1 MYLVRVI
8 NRLNEAK
15 TMNRW
20 KLYKRIL
27 RTLLVAVPFLAISS
41 IQDAAGYV
49 SRTPTAF
56 SEDGRLLLVQTDELV
71 VWNLETKAL
80 VAKIPGLHCLQITL
94 LKQEGWVL
102 CVEHSVTI
110 YDWKNRVSVATIPP
124 ESQQPYSLLA
134 YSRETDRMIL
144 LHGNEAVS
152 VWQLGKKPVPLKHI
166 ALEVKKDVPSV
177 AASPDTKLLAIAQ
190 GHTIHL
196 HDLSGTTIRDV
207 AIADG
212 KPRDLLFAP
221 DSSRLAASVGK
232 TILLIDPVEASIA
245 TRATLT
251 GADGAQGP
259 LTPEVFSRDG
269 HRLVA
274 ANGEWSYALFNTDKG
289 ELVTL
294 TEFTLAAPGRGMRS
308 PTQLHA
314 VDIAADADYLVGQ
327 PEHFHT
333 LQIWDLQTGAMLPDL
348 CGEDCRN
355 MGPRVSLLKWSPTG
369 SKIVVGMQ
377 GGLNPDVDGKI
388 SVWDVPSRSPEL
400 VLDPGQP
407 QAKVLAKR
415 TTPQAPV
422 TMVPSTPTAA
432 PAFVHALAL
441 RAVAT
446 SPSAN
451 LLVTSGDDGL
461 LKIWDPGQGI
471 LLRQLGLS
479 APANALAFSADG
491 AILAVGTME
500 GDVRLWETQT
510 WREFSPFLSKQGRI
524 NALQFLPGNR
534 FLVVATGIPKV
545 SVVDV
550 VTQSAVRELVHT
562 SSSQVCDAKGCVTT
576 RAAQGEVVEALSL
589 LDGSPFLV
597 TISRTGRVVW
607 DVTTWSVL
615 RKPSG
620 LPEAWSGLGWKQPF
634 VWTTTR
640 SSDPKA
646 LTLAVWDTKR
656 NGVLANLDTFTK
668 RDTEIDHGP
677 PVSLGTTMA
686 VDPMHR
692 WAATRVGEYIS
703 IWDLS
708 VQVKRKTFHVK
719 TPYHLHWTSDGRY
732 LIVATL
738 DRKIL
743 VWSAETMEPVHYLR
757 DPAVTR

>member
-1 MYLVRVI
+1 MNSWKPYKQMVRI
-8 NRLNEAK
+8 
-15 TMNRW
+15 
-20 KLYKRIL
+20 IF
-27 RTLLVAVPFLAISS
+27 VAVSFLAVSS
-41 IQDAAGYV
+41 IQDAAGYFDK
-49 SRTPTAF
+49 TPTAF
-56 SEDGRLLLVQTDELV
+56 SEDGRLFLVQTDELV
-71 VWNLETKAL
+71 IWDLETKML
-80 VAKIPGLHCLQITL
+80 VAKIPGLHCQQIAL
-94 LKQEGWVL
+94 LKQEGWLL

-124 ESQQPYSLLA
+124 ESQQPDSLLA
-134 YSRETDRMIL
+134 YSKETDRMIL
-144 LHGNEAVS
+144 RHGNEAVS
-152 VWQLGKKPVPLKHI
+152 VWQLGKKLVPLKHI
-166 ALEVKKDVPSV
+166 ALEGKAEISSV
-177 AASPDTKLLAIAQ
+177 AASPDTKLVAIAQ

-196 HDLSGTTIRDV
+196 HDLSGTTIREV

-221 DSSRLAASVGK
+221 ESSRLAASVGNM
-232 TILLIDPVEASIA
+232 ILLIDPVDASIA

-251 GADGAQGP
+251 SAEGTAGP
-259 LTPEVFSRDG
+259 LTPESFSRDG

-274 ANGEWSYALFNTDKG
+274 ANGEWSYALFNTDTG
-289 ELVTL
+289 ELVAL
-294 TEFTLAAPGRGMRS
+294 TELTNAVPGRGMRS
-308 PTQLHA
+308 PTQLRA
-314 VDIAADADYLVGQ
+314 VDIAADADLLVGQ
-327 PEHFHT
+327 PEHLHT

-348 CGEDCRN
+348 CGDDCRG
-355 MGPRVSLLKWSPTG
+355 MDTRVSLLKWSPTG

-388 SVWDVPSRSPEL
+388 SVWDVHSRSPEL

-415 TTPQAPV
+415 ATPQTPITLA
-422 TMVPSTPTAA
+422 PSTSIAGPT
-432 PAFVHALAL
+432 FVHAGAL

-461 LKIWDPGQGI
+461 LKIWDPGQGT
-471 LLRQLGLS
+471 LLRQLALS
-479 APANALAFSADG
+479 AAAHALAFSADG
-491 AILAVGTME
+491 AILAAGTMK
-500 GDVRLWETQT
+500 GDVRLWETKT
-510 WREFSPFLSKQGRI
+510 WREFLPYSSGQGRI

-534 FLVVATGIPKV
+534 FLVVATGLPKV
-545 SVVDV
+545 FVVDI

-607 DVTTWSVL
+607 DVTTWRMVEKL
-615 RKPSG
+615 AG
-620 LPEAWSGLGWKQPF
+620 LPETWSGLGWKRPF

-640 SSDPKA
+640 SRDLQA

-656 NGVLANLDTFTK
+656 NRVLARLDTFTQ
-668 RDTEIDHGP
+668 RDTEIDDGP
-677 PVSLGTTMA
+677 AVALGATMA
-686 VDPMHR
+686 VDPLHR
-692 WAATRVGEYIS
+692 WAATRVGEHIS

-708 VQVKRKTFHVK
+708 VQEKRKAFHVK
-719 TPYHLHWTSDGRY
+719 TPYHLHWTSDGKY

-738 DRKIL
+738 NRKIL
-743 VWSAETMEPVHYLR
+743 VWSAETMEPAHYLR
-757 DPAVTR
+757 DPSVTR

>member
-1 MYLVRVI
+1 MCLARAINLV
-8 NRLNEAK
+8 NETK

-20 KLYKRIL
+20 KPTKTIVRI
-27 RTLLVAVPFLAISS
+27 LLVAIPFLAIAST
-41 IQDAAGYV
+41 QDATGSP
-49 SRTPTAF
+49 SRTLTAF

-71 VWNLETKAL
+71 VWDLETKTL
-80 VAKIPGLHCLQITL
+80 VAKIPGLHCQQIAL
-94 LKQEGWVL
+94 LKQDGWVL

-110 YDWKNRVSVATIPP
+110 YDWKNRASVATIPP
-124 ESQQPYSLLA
+124 ESQQPYNLLA
-134 YSRETDRMIL
+134 YSGETERMIL
-144 LHGNEAVS
+144 RHGNDAVS
-152 VWQLGKKPVPLKHI
+152 VWQVGKKLIPLRHI
-166 ALEVKKDVPSV
+166 ALEMKKDILSV

-196 HDLSGTTIRDV
+196 HHLTGTTIRDLV
-207 AIADG
+207 IEGG

-221 DSSRLAASVGK
+221 DSSRLAASAGK

-245 TRATLT
+245 ARATLT
-251 GADGAQGP
+251 SAEGATGP
-259 LTPEVFSRDG
+259 LTPEAFSRDG

-274 ANGEWSYALFNTDKG
+274 ANGEWSYALLNTDTG
-289 ELVTL
+289 ELVTV
-294 TEFTLAAPGRGMRS
+294 TEFTYATPERGVRS
-308 PTQLHA
+308 PTQLRI
-314 VDIAADADYLVGQ
+314 VDIAADADLLVGQ
-327 PEHFHT
+327 PEHLHT
-333 LQIWDLQTGAMLPDL
+333 LQIWDLHTGAMLPDL

-355 MGPRVSLLKWSPTG
+355 MAPRVSLLKWSPTG
-369 SKIVVGMQ
+369 SKIVVGME
-377 GGLNPDVDGKI
+377 GGTALDVDGKI

-400 VLDPGQP
+400 VLDSGQP

-415 TTPQAPV
+415 STPPTFITTTPAV
-422 TMVPSTPTAA
+422 

-461 LKIWDPGQGI
+461 LKIWDPGQGT
-471 LLRQLGLS
+471 LLRQLVLS

-491 AILAVGTME
+491 AILAAGTTQ
-500 GDVRLWETQT
+500 GDIRLWETQT
-510 WREFSPFLSKQGRI
+510 WREFSPYSSRQGQI

-534 FLVVATGIPKV
+534 FLVVAAGLPKV

-550 VTQSAVRELVHT
+550 VTQSVVRELVQT
-562 SSSQVCDAKGCVTT
+562 SSSQMCDAKGCVTR
-576 RAAQGEVVEALSL
+576 RAAQGEVVEALNL
-589 LDGSPFLV
+589 LDESPFLV

-607 DVTTWSVL
+607 DVTTWRVVE
-615 RKPSG
+615 KPAG

-656 NGVLANLDTFTK
+656 NGVVATLDTFTK

-677 PVSLGTTMA
+677 PVALGTSMA
-686 VDPMHR
+686 VDPSHR
-692 WAATRVGEYIS
+692 WAATRVGEHIS
-703 IWDLS
+703 VWDLS
-708 VQVKRKTFHVK
+708 AQAKRKTFHVK
-719 TPYHLHWTSDGRY
+719 TPYHLHWTSDGKH
-732 LIVATL
+732 LVVATL

-743 VWSAETMEPVHYLR
+743 VWSPETMEPVHFLR
-757 DPAVTR
+757 DPSVTR

>member
-1 MYLVRVI
+1 MAI
-8 NRLNEAK
+8 
-15 TMNRW
+15 
-20 KLYKRIL
+20 
-27 RTLLVAVPFLAISS
+27 PFLAISS
-41 IQDAAGYV
+41 IQDAAGSP

-71 VWNLETKAL
+71 VWDLETKAL
-80 VAKIPGLHCLQITL
+80 VAKIPGLHCQQIAL
-94 LKQEGWVL
+94 LKQDGWVL
-102 CVEHSVTI
+102 CVEHGVTI
-110 YDWKNRVSVATIPP
+110 YDWKNRASVATIPP

-134 YSRETDRMIL
+134 YSSETDRMIL
-144 LHGNEAVS
+144 HHGNEAVS
-152 VWQLGKKPVPLKHI
+152 VWQLGKKLVPLKHI

-207 AIADG
+207 AVGDG

-221 DSSRLAASVGK
+221 DSSRLAATVGK
-232 TILLIDPVEASIA
+232 TILLIDPVAASIA
-245 TRATLT
+245 TRVTLT
-251 GADGAQGP
+251 GAEGAQGP

-274 ANGEWSYALFNTDKG
+274 ANGEWSYALFNTDTG

-294 TEFTLAAPGRGMRS
+294 TEFTYAAPGRGMRS
-308 PTQLHA
+308 PTQLRA
-314 VDIAADADYLVGQ
+314 VDIAADAELLVGQ
-327 PEHFHT
+327 PEHLHT
-333 LQIWDLQTGAMLPDL
+333 LQIWDLHTGTMLPDL

-355 MGPRVSLLKWSPTG
+355 KAPRVSLLKWSPTG

-377 GGLNPDVDGKI
+377 GSTNLDLDGKI

-415 TTPQAPV
+415 SAPPTFITTTPAV
-422 TMVPSTPTAA
+422 

-451 LLVTSGDDGL
+451 LFVTSGDDGL
-461 LKIWDPGQGI
+461 LKIWDPGQGT
-471 LLRQLGLS
+471 LLRQLALS
-479 APANALAFSADG
+479 APAHALAFTADG
-491 AILAVGTME
+491 AILAAGTME

-510 WREFSPFLSKQGRI
+510 WREFSPYSSKQGRI

-534 FLVVATGIPKV
+534 WLAVAGGRAKV
-545 SVVDV
+545 SVVDLVTRTV
-550 VTQSAVRELVHT
+550 VKELVHT
-562 SSSQVCDAKGCVTT
+562 SLSPVCDEKACTKK
-576 RAAQGEVVEALSL
+576 RAVQGEVVDALSF
-589 LDGSPFLV
+589 LDGSSFLV
-597 TISRTGRVVW
+597 TTSQSGRVVW
-607 DVTTWSVL
+607 DITTWREVE
-615 RKPSG
+615 KPAG
-620 LPEAWSGLGWKQPF
+620 LPDAWSGLGWKHPF

-640 SSDPKA
+640 SSDPNA

-656 NGVLANLDTFTK
+656 NGVVASLDTFTN

-677 PVSLGTTMA
+677 PVALGTSMA
-686 VDPMHR
+686 VDPLHR
-692 WAATRVGEYIS
+692 WVATRVGEHVS
-703 IWDLS
+703 VWDLS
-708 VQVKRKTFHVK
+708 VHAKRKTFHVK
-719 TPYHLHWTSDGRY
+719 TPYDLHWTGDGKH

-743 VWSAETMEPVHYLR
+743 VWSAETMEPAHYLR
-757 DPAVTR
+757 DPSVTR